1 MNSLLQFQRRPGF
14 KRGDGDG
21 DDEDG
26 GDDGGEGDGD
36 EGGDDGGGH
45 VGAPVYDIFDEIS

>member
-26 GDDGGEGDGD
+26 GDDGD
-36 EGGDDGGGH
+36 EGGGH
-45 VGAPVYDIFDEIS
+45 VVNGAPVYDIFDEIS

>member
-21 DDEDG
+21 DGDDG
-26 GDDGGEGDGD
+26 GDDGGGR
-36 EGGDDGGGH
+36 
-45 VGAPVYDIFDEIS
+45 VVNGAPVYDIFWSYLVKFPDDAAS